1 MTWQSKMDSVVKDVL
16 GIEFT
21 CVINS
26 DKSFS
31 IFENN
36 TKVASRETVFYLESH
51 WRHEIAETLKVMFD
65 EKIRDSLLKNS

>member
-1 MTWQSKMDSVVKDVL
+1 MNWSDKMDAVIKDVL

-21 CVINS
+21 CVVNS

-36 TKVASRETVFYLESH
+36 TKVATRQSIFYLESH
-51 WRHEIAETLKVMFD
+51 WRHEVGETLKVMFD
-65 EKIRDSLLKNS
+65 EKVRDSLLKY